1 MFGRTKLLQH
11 NRPGL
16 VQMVAVVCALMAATH
31 FQRTVEVDIH
41 DEAMRETI
49 EEMKNYQ
56 REGYSSEG
64 RFKIFKK
71 YSRRRGYKEE
81 GGSPVVDVLRETEET
96 GKVQREGYI
105 SEGGLFEGLFKAFN
119 FHQDNRGRVHSRED
133 QKRFEKEAVLEIIEE
148 ESANTLGAEGISKG
162 NKKILRE
169 GIFDALNF
177 FAESL
182 IFLTLLLISKR

>member
-1 MFGRTKLLQH
+1 MLQH

-81 GGSPVVDVLRETEET
+81 GGSPVVDVLRE
-96 GKVQREGYI
+96 
-105 SEGGLFEGLFKAFN
+105 GGLVEGLFKAFN